1 VQGSEQFLNCIG
13 KWLVQDIFLNDK
25 MKIAAMPWSEHAITR
40 ELAVCCLS
48 LLIIGSMYACTDDDS
63 REVSV

>member
-1 VQGSEQFLNCIG
+1 
-13 KWLVQDIFLNDK
+13 
-25 MKIAAMPWSEHAITR
+25 MKIAAIWSEHVITR

>member
-1 VQGSEQFLNCIG
+1 M
-13 KWLVQDIFLNDK
+13 NDK
-25 MKIAAMPWSEHAITR
+25 MKIAAMSWSEHAITR

-48 LLIIGSMYACTDDDS
+48 LLINCSMYACTDDDF